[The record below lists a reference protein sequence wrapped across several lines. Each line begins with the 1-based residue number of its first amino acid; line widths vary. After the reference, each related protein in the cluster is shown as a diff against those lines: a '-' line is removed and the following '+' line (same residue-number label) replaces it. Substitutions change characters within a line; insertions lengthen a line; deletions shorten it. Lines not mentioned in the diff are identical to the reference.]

1 MLGYVVKTGQG
12 AGDALLA
19 AVIAGLAARGVAL
32 AGVVQS
38 NYVFDPD
45 RHCHMDLTVLG
56 DGPVVR
62 ISQDRGRHA
71 RGCRLDPE
79 GLALAVG
86 HVEAALDGGAAA
98 LLVVNKFGK
107 AELDG
112 DGFRETIGKALLAGL
127 PVLTTVSPSHRA
139 AFLDYAGELAQE
151 LPADA
156 DSVIAWCLEQAAVTA

>member
-19 AVIAGLAARGVAL
+19 AVVAGLAARGVAL

-86 HVEAALDGGAAA
+86 HVEAALDSGQAA

-112 DGFRETIGKALLAGL
+112 EGFRQTIGKALLAGL
-127 PVLTTVSPSHRA
+127 PVLTTVSPA
-139 AFLDYAGELAQE
+139 
-151 LPADA
+151 
-156 DSVIAWCLEQAAVTA
+156 